1 MEHFEYMD
9 TILTEYQEILDQEA
23 FEEDMRNDPYADS
36 RNWPPE
42 QEDDPDEEP
51 DEGPF
56 DEMGFDPYEGCYTW
70 DC

>member
-9 TILTEYQEILDQEA
+9 TILTEYQETLDQEA
-23 FEEDMRNDPYADS
+23 FEEDMAKKPYG
-36 RNWPPE
+36 NEWPPE
-42 QEDDPDEEP
+42 QEPDWP